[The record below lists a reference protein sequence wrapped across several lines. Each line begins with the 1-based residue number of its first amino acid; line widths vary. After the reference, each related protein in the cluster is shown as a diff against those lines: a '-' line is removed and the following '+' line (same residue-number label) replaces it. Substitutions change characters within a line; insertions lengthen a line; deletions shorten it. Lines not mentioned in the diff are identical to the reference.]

1 MFFSSSLDV
10 IVEFFLILSKS
21 PKDKTAISAKLDFF
35 ELIVEFFAVSDVKI
49 KNYFQIF

>member
-1 MFFSSSLDV
+1 MFFSSSFDV
-10 IVEFFLILSKS
+10 MVEFFLILSKS

-35 ELIVEFFAVSDVKI
+35 ELIVELLDVSDDKI